1 MGSCICSPR
10 CALFS
15 VRSSTWLR
23 LIGDRNHPIR
33 ISGHVLP
40 HGSFNDSLL
49 ACARPHSRRFDRYE
63 RRGTTLHFDTRP
75 QALAGEPYAYLKVPH
90 SGVIAAP
97 HGGPT
102 LRAQVSTSAIL
113 RCSSLWILRSS
124 IRSSSVPRPAERWSY
139 VPFACLYS
147 KTCASQAAYLWRSR
161 HGSLRLIAAK
171 TRLTILLRM
180 MLRVTRSNPTE
191 QAYEQHPSLMFTALL

>member
-1 MGSCICSPR
+1 M
-10 CALFS
+10 
-15 VRSSTWLR
+15 SSRMAPSKTAFLR
-23 LIGDRNHPIR
+23 VLDPIR
-33 ISGHVLP
+33 E
-40 HGSFNDSLL
+40 GSIGTNEEG
-49 ACARPHSRRFDRYE
+49 RPS
-63 RRGTTLHFDTRP
+63 TSIPRP